1 MKITKT
7 VIPDVLVLEPKVFAD
22 ERGLFL
28 ESYNK
33 RAFEQAVGHEIDFVQ
48 DNHSRSV
55 RGVLRGLHYQLAPH
69 GQGKLVRVASG
80 AVHDVAVDLRPESPS
95 YARAVGV
102 DLTDENHRMVWIPPG
117 FAHGFLVLSEFADV
131 LYKTTGYYAPQA
143 EASVRWDD
151 PELNIAWPDLGGL
164 PILSPKDA
172 TAPSFAE
179 VRRSEKA

>member
-1 MKITKT
+1 MKVTKT
-7 VIPDVLVLEPKVFAD
+7 DIPDVLILEPKVFAD
-22 ERGLFL
+22 ERGRFL

-33 RAFEQAVGHEIDFVQ
+33 RAFEEAVGHGIDFVQ

-55 RGVLRGLHYQLAPH
+55 RSVLRGLHYQLAPH
-69 GQGKLVRVASG
+69 AQGKLVRVTSG
-80 AVHDVAVDLRPESPS
+80 AVYDVAVDLRPESPT

-102 DLTDENHRMVWIPPG
+102 ELTDENHRMVWIPPG
-117 FAHGFLVLSEFADV
+117 LAHGFLVLSEFADF
-131 LYKTTGYYAPQA
+131 LYKTTDYYVPRA

-151 PELNIAWPDLGGL
+151 PELHIAWPDLGRP

-179 VRRSEKA
+179 VRRF